1 MCNAE
6 ETSRTQRICA
16 SDAEKLV
23 CTWSI
28 LHRIIYPALERRE
41 DKKLM
46 RNFQKELRMFYK
58 ISQPLRDEDPTLGVD
73 MEGDD
78 EDDMDWTPGMERRR
92 T

>member
-1 MCNAE
+1 
-6 ETSRTQRICA
+6 
-16 SDAEKLV
+16 
-23 CTWSI
+23 
-28 LHRIIYPALERRE
+28 
-41 DKKLM
+41 M